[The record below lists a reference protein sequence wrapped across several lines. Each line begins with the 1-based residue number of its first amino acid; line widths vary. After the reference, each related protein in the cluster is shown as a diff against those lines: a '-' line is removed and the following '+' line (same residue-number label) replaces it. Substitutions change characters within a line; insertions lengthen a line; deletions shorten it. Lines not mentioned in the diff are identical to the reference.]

1 MSSEIRVRFAPSP
14 TGYLHIGGARTALFN
29 WLFVRHHGGKL
40 VLRIEDTD
48 LKRNT
53 EEAAAA
59 IYQGLEWLGL
69 NWDEG
74 PHVGGDLG
82 PYFQSQRA
90 EIYERY
96 LKKLQDSGHIFE
108 DQGALRF
115 RSPREH
121 VVVNDLVCGKIDFDL
136 TNPGTHPD
144 MTIRRPDGSWIFH
157 FVNVIDDIEM
167 KISHVIRGEDH
178 LSNAPKHIE
187 LYRALGATPPHFAH
201 IPLILNR
208 DGSKMSKRDEGARV
222 ATYIEQGYA
231 PEAVRNYLCLLGWSP
246 KDNREKID
254 IDEVVKLFE
263 LEKINR
269 RNAAFDLDKCFWLN
283 GQYVA
288 QMSLD
293 RFIELARPFLERAK
307 IDISNDKYLPE
318 VLAIV
323 KEKIKLFKDVPEWT
337 SYFFTENYE
346 FDSEAVQKVFDKS
359 EAVSRLKALHEE
371 FAKVDKWDFQTLE
384 SALKSL
390 AQKLGCK
397 TGDLVHPA
405 RVAVSGRSVGPSLY
419 HMLEVMGKE
428 RVLKHFDRMNAQLGA
443 VNVIQVE
450 SGKLH
455 GFKPDGRGFAR
466 AILEVF
472 SVDLRDLRVMILG
485 AGGAARA
492 IALQCAKENSER
504 LVIANRSFEKARKL
518 ADQLRDFFAGP
529 KVLGPVARLQAIP
542 LEEAAIRFQIG
553 NVDLMVNT
561 TSNGLK
567 RGDPTTN
574 PTRMF

>member
-1 MSSEIRVRFAPSP
+1 MDPQVRVRFAPSP

-29 WLFVRHHGGKL
+29 WLFARHHGGKFI
-40 VLRIEDTD
+40 LRVEDTD
-48 LKRNT
+48 RTRNT

-59 IYQGLEWLGL
+59 IYEGLRWLGL
-69 NWDEG
+69 DWDEG
-74 PHVGGDLG
+74 PHAGGELG
-82 PYFQSQRA
+82 PYLQSERT

-96 LKKLQDSGHIFE
+96 LKQLQEGGHIFE
-108 DQGALRF
+108 DAGALRF

-121 VVVNDLVCGKIDFDL
+121 VLVDDIVCGKIDFDL

-178 LSNAPKHIE
+178 LSNTPKHIE
-187 LYRALGATPPHFAH
+187 LYRALGAVPPHFAH

-222 ATYIEQGYA
+222 ASYIEQGYA

-246 KDNREKID
+246 KDNREKIE

-283 GQYVA
+283 GQYIA

-293 RFIELARPFLERAK
+293 RFIELARPFLEKADIDVSDKNYLRA
-307 IDISNDKYLPE
+307 
-318 VLAIV
+318 VLSIV
-323 KEKIKLFKDVPEWT
+323 KEKIKLLSDVSEWT
-337 SYFFTENYE
+337 RYFFIEDYE
-346 FDSEAVQKVFDKS
+346 FDPAAVEKVFGKA
-359 EAVSRLKALHEE
+359 EAAERLIALRDE
-371 FAKVDKWDFQTLE
+371 FARIEKWTLETLE
-384 SALKSL
+384 STLKNL

-428 RVLKHFDRMNAQLGA
+428 RVLKRFHRMISQLGT
-443 VNVIQVE
+443 E
-450 SGKLH
+450 
-455 GFKPDGRGFAR
+455 
-466 AILEVF
+466 
-472 SVDLRDLRVMILG
+472 
-485 AGGAARA
+485 
-492 IALQCAKENSER
+492 
-504 LVIANRSFEKARKL
+504 
-518 ADQLRDFFAGP
+518 
-529 KVLGPVARLQAIP
+529 
-542 LEEAAIRFQIG
+542 
-553 NVDLMVNT
+553 
-561 TSNGLK
+561 
-567 RGDPTTN
+567 
-574 PTRMF
+574 

>member
-1 MSSEIRVRFAPSP
+1 MSPEIRVRFAPSP

-29 WLFVRHHGGKL
+29 WLFVRHHGGKF

-48 LKRNT
+48 IKRNS

-59 IYQGLEWLGL
+59 IYEGLEWLGL

-74 PHVGGDLG
+74 PHVGGDFG
-82 PYFQSQRA
+82 PYFQSQRT

-96 LKKLQDSGHIFE
+96 LKKLEDGGHIFE

-121 VVVNDLVCGKIDFDL
+121 VMVNDLVCGKIDFDL

-178 LSNAPKHIE
+178 LSNTPKHMEIF
-187 LYRALGATPPHFAH
+187 RALGVTPPNYAH
-201 IPLILNR
+201 IPLILNQ

-222 ATYIEQGYA
+222 VTYIEQGYA

-254 IDEVVKLFE
+254 IEEVVRLFE

-269 RNAAFDLDKCFWLN
+269 RNAAFDLNKCFWLN
-283 GQYVA
+283 GQYIA
-288 QMSLD
+288 QMPLD
-293 RFIELARPFLERAK
+293 RFVELASPFMEKAK
-307 IDISNDKYLPE
+307 IDVSNQEYLRK

-323 KEKIKLFKDVPEWT
+323 KEKIKLLKDVPEWAG
-337 SYFFTENYE
+337 YFFTEEYE
-346 FDSEAVQKVFDKS
+346 FDPAAVKKVFGEP
-359 EAVSRLKALHEE
+359 EAAQRLIALRDE
-371 FAKVDKWDFQTLE
+371 FAKIDNWHLATIE
-384 SALKSL
+384 STLKSL

-405 RVAVSGRSVGPSLY
+405 RIAVSGRSIGPSLY
-419 HMLEVMGKE
+419 HMLEVMGKD
-428 RVLKHFDRMNAQLGA
+428 RVLARFDRMI
-443 VNVIQVE
+443 VQVSME
-450 SGKLH
+450 
-455 GFKPDGRGFAR
+455 
-466 AILEVF
+466 
-472 SVDLRDLRVMILG
+472 
-485 AGGAARA
+485 
-492 IALQCAKENSER
+492 
-504 LVIANRSFEKARKL
+504 
-518 ADQLRDFFAGP
+518 
-529 KVLGPVARLQAIP
+529 
-542 LEEAAIRFQIG
+542 
-553 NVDLMVNT
+553 
-561 TSNGLK
+561 
-567 RGDPTTN
+567 
-574 PTRMF
+574 

>member
-1 MSSEIRVRFAPSP
+1 MTDIRVRFAPSP

-29 WLFVRHHGGKL
+29 WLFARHHGGKL
-40 VLRIEDTD
+40 ILRVEDTD
-48 LKRNT
+48 KARNT

-59 IYQGLEWLGL
+59 IYEGLRWLGL
-69 NWDEG
+69 DWDEG

-82 PYFQSQRA
+82 PYFQSQRT

-96 LKKLQDSGHIFE
+96 LKKLQDAGHIFE

-121 VVVNDLVCGKIDFDL
+121 VMVDDLVCGKIDFDL

-144 MTIRRPDGSWIFH
+144 MTVRRPDGSWIFH

-178 LSNAPKHIE
+178 LSNTPKHIE
-187 LYRALGATPPHFAH
+187 LYKALGATPPRFAH
-201 IPLILNR
+201 IPLILNH

-222 ATYIEQGYA
+222 AAYMEQGYA

-246 KDNREKID
+246 KDNREKIE

-269 RNAAFDLDKCFWLN
+269 RNAAFDLNKCFWLN
-283 GQYVA
+283 GQYIA
-288 QMSLD
+288 QMPLE
-293 RFIELARPFLERAK
+293 RFTELTRPFLEKAK
-307 IDISNDKYLPE
+307 INISDEKYLGA

-323 KEKIKLFKDVPEWT
+323 KEKIKLFKDAPEWT
-337 SYFFTENYE
+337 AYFFTENYE
-346 FDSEAVQKVFDKS
+346 FDPAAVEKVFGKP
-359 EAVSRLKALHEE
+359 EATTHLSALSDE
-371 FAKVDKWDFQTLE
+371 FSKIDKWSVETIESTL
-384 SALKSL
+384 KNL

-428 RVLKHFDRMNAQLGA
+428 RVLARFDRMKSQLGA
-443 VNVIQVE
+443 Q
-450 SGKLH
+450 
-455 GFKPDGRGFAR
+455 
-466 AILEVF
+466 
-472 SVDLRDLRVMILG
+472 
-485 AGGAARA
+485 
-492 IALQCAKENSER
+492 
-504 LVIANRSFEKARKL
+504 
-518 ADQLRDFFAGP
+518 
-529 KVLGPVARLQAIP
+529 
-542 LEEAAIRFQIG
+542 
-553 NVDLMVNT
+553 
-561 TSNGLK
+561 
-567 RGDPTTN
+567 
-574 PTRMF
+574 

>member
-1 MSSEIRVRFAPSP
+1 MNPEIRVRFAPSP

-29 WLFVRHHGGKL
+29 WLFARHHGGKL
-40 VLRIEDTD
+40 VLRVEDTD
-48 LKRNT
+48 RTRNT

-59 IYQGLEWLGL
+59 IYEGLQWLGL
-69 NWDEG
+69 DWDEG
-74 PHVGGDLG
+74 PHIGGDFG
-82 PYFQSQRA
+82 PYLQSQRTD
-90 EIYERY
+90 IYERY
-96 LKKLQDSGHIFE
+96 LKQLQDGGHIFE
-108 DQGALRF
+108 DAGALRF

-178 LSNAPKHIE
+178 LSNTPKHIE
-187 LYRALGATPPHFAH
+187 LYRALSATPPHFAH

-222 ATYIEQGYA
+222 ATYMEQGYA

-283 GQYVA
+283 GQYIA
-288 QMSLD
+288 QMSRD
-293 RFIELARPFLERAK
+293 RFIELARPFLKRA
-307 IDISNDKYLPE
+307 DIEVSDRDYLRA

-323 KEKIKLFKDVPEWT
+323 KEKIKLLSDVPEWT
-337 SYFFTENYE
+337 RYFFTEQYE
-346 FDSEAVQKVFDKS
+346 FDPAAVEKVFGKP
-359 EAVSRLKALHEE
+359 EAAKRLITLRDE
-371 FAKVDKWDFQTLE
+371 FAKIENWTLE
-384 SALKSL
+384 KIESTLKRL
-390 AQKLGCK
+390 AQKVGCK

-428 RVLKHFDRMNAQLGA
+428 RVLARFDRMISQLGA
-443 VNVIQVE
+443 E
-450 SGKLH
+450 
-455 GFKPDGRGFAR
+455 
-466 AILEVF
+466 
-472 SVDLRDLRVMILG
+472 
-485 AGGAARA
+485 
-492 IALQCAKENSER
+492 
-504 LVIANRSFEKARKL
+504 
-518 ADQLRDFFAGP
+518 
-529 KVLGPVARLQAIP
+529 
-542 LEEAAIRFQIG
+542 
-553 NVDLMVNT
+553 
-561 TSNGLK
+561 
-567 RGDPTTN
+567 
-574 PTRMF
+574 

>member
-1 MSSEIRVRFAPSP
+1 MNPEIRVRFAPSP

-29 WLFVRHHGGKL
+29 WLFAQHHRGKF

-48 LKRNT
+48 IKRNT

-59 IYQGLEWLGL
+59 IYEGLEWLGL

-74 PHVGGDLG
+74 PHVGGDFG
-82 PYFQSQRA
+82 PYFQSQRT

-96 LKKLQDSGHIFE
+96 LRKLKDAGHIFE
-108 DQGALRF
+108 DQGAVRF

-121 VVVNDLVCGKIDFDL
+121 VIVDDIVAGKIDFDL

-178 LSNAPKHIE
+178 LSNTPKHIE
-187 LYRALGATPPHFAH
+187 LYRALSATPPHFAH

-222 ATYIEQGYA
+222 ASYMEQGYA

-283 GQYVA
+283 GQYIA

-293 RFIELARPFLERAK
+293 RFIELARPFLKRAN
-307 IDISNDKYLPE
+307 IEVSDQDYLRA

-323 KEKIKLFKDVPEWT
+323 KEKIKLLSDVPEWT
-337 SYFFTENYE
+337 RYFFTEQYE
-346 FDSEAVQKVFDKS
+346 FDPAAVEKVFGKP
-359 EAVSRLKALHEE
+359 EAAERLITLRDE
-371 FAKVDKWDFQTLE
+371 FAKIENWTGEKIE
-384 SALKSL
+384 SVLKRL
-390 AQKLGCK
+390 AQKVGCK

-405 RVAVSGRSVGPSLY
+405 RVAVSGRSIGPSLY
-419 HMLEVMGKE
+419 HMLEVMGKG
-428 RVLKHFDRMNAQLGA
+428 RVLARFDRMIAQLGA
-443 VNVIQVE
+443 E
-450 SGKLH
+450 
-455 GFKPDGRGFAR
+455 
-466 AILEVF
+466 
-472 SVDLRDLRVMILG
+472 
-485 AGGAARA
+485 
-492 IALQCAKENSER
+492 
-504 LVIANRSFEKARKL
+504 
-518 ADQLRDFFAGP
+518 
-529 KVLGPVARLQAIP
+529 
-542 LEEAAIRFQIG
+542 
-553 NVDLMVNT
+553 
-561 TSNGLK
+561 
-567 RGDPTTN
+567 
-574 PTRMF
+574 